1 MESLTFDQFVG
12 CLRSALH
19 HLYDPDQLR
28 RSPLAALFGVGGF
41 DASAALQRILTEAIE
56 ALQPSPTEPPQ
67 SRAWRIYD
75 ALAYRYVRGFDRDV
89 VADQLGISGRQLRRE
104 QRAALEVLAGHLWRQ
119 FGLAAAP
126 AAPADPPGAAALAA
140 GRATGVANVIARS
153 VFYDEAISSGAGIA
167 AAPAAGLAMTTPG
180 GGIAA
185 APTAG
190 LAMTTTGG
198 KPKSEAPAWLRD
210 LPPEKPAELGQLL
223 PATLDLARSLARQ
236 WGVELKSD
244 LADAARGMAAPQGA
258 LRHALLNL
266 LGIAI
271 PRSRGGTVTV
281 AVTLAGAMMQL
292 AITAGGASVAAAA
305 LAERELSSLEVARR
319 LAEVAGGDLTLGAD
333 PGGGPF
339 VAYLNLPALERISV
353 LAVDDNADILQLLE
367 RYTAGSRFSLIGTR
381 EPGQCLRLA
390 QELDPDIIVL
400 DVMMPEIDGWDLLAQ
415 LRSDPATTGVPII
428 ICTVL
433 PQEALALALGADA
446 FLQKPVSQA
455 DFLAALD
462 RLALAQD
469 DQ

>member
-153 VFYDEAISSGAGIA
+153 VFYDEAISSGGGIA
-167 AAPAAGLAMTTPG
+167 SAPTAGLAMTTPG
-180 GGIAA
+180 GGIAS
-185 APTAG
+185 APAAG
-190 LAMTTTGG
+190 LAMTTPGG

-281 AVTLAGAMMQL
+281 SVTLAGAMMQL

-462 RLALAQD
+462 RLALA
-469 DQ
+469 

>member
-1 MESLTFDQFVG
+1 LEPLTFDQFVG
-12 CLRSALH
+12 HLRSALH

-28 RSPLAALFGVGGF
+28 RSPLAPRFGVGGF
-41 DASAALQRILTEAIE
+41 DAAAALQRILTEAIE

-89 VADQLGISGRQLRRE
+89 VADQLGISGRQFRRE
-104 QRAALEVLAGHLWRQ
+104 QRAALEALGERLWKQ
-119 FGLAAAP
+119 FGLVSP
-126 AAPADPPGAAALAA
+126 AAPPGVENSPTSWGLRNAELVRRDPRP
-140 GRATGVANVIARS
+140 
-153 VFYDEAISSGAGIA
+153 
-167 AAPAAGLAMTTPG
+167 
-180 GGIAA
+180 
-185 APTAG
+185 
-190 LAMTTTGG
+190 
-198 KPKSEAPAWLRD
+198 EAPAWLRD

-223 PATLDLARSLARQ
+223 PATLELARPLARQ
-236 WGVELKSD
+236 WGVELKGS
-244 LADAARGMAAPQGA
+244 LADEARGMAAPQVA

-271 PRSRGGTVTV
+271 PRSRGGAVMVT
-281 AVTLAGAMMQL
+281 VTLAGPMMQL
-292 AITAGGASVAAAA
+292 VVASGGATAEAAA
-305 LAERELSSLEVARR
+305 LTERELRSLEVARR

-333 PGGGPF
+333 PGDGSF
-339 VAYLNLPALERISV
+339 VACLNLPALERISV
-353 LAVDDNADILQLLE
+353 LAVDDNADILQLFE
-367 RYTAGSRFSLIGTR
+367 RYAAGSRYSLIGTR

-415 LRSDPATTGVPII
+415 LRGDPATTGASII

-446 FLQKPVSQA
+446 FLQKPISQA

-462 RLALAQD
+462 RLTQAQD
-469 DQ
+469 DQRFA

>member
-1 MESLTFDQFVG
+1 LTFDQFVG

-28 RSPLAALFGVGGF
+28 RSPLAPLFGVGGF

-104 QRAALEVLAGHLWRQ
+104 QRAALEVLADHLWRQ
-119 FGLAAAP
+119 FDLVAAASP
-126 AAPADPPGAAALAA
+126 VHPAPADPSGASALAA

-153 VFYDEAISSGAGIA
+153 VFYDDAISSGAGIA
-167 AAPAAGLAMTTPG
+167 AAPPAGLATPALHQAPRGASVTAPG
-180 GGIAA
+180 GAS
-185 APTAG
+185 
-190 LAMTTTGG
+190 
-198 KPKSEAPAWLRD
+198 KSEAPAWLRD

-223 PATLDLARSLARQ
+223 PATLELARPLARQ
-236 WGVELKSD
+236 WSVELKSD
-244 LADAARGMAAPQGA
+244 LAAAAAGMAAPQGA

-271 PRSRGGTVTV
+271 PRSRGGAVTV
-281 AVTLAGAMMQL
+281 SVTLAGAMMQL
-292 AITAGGASVAAAA
+292 VVTAGGASAEAAA

-319 LAEVAGGDLTLGAD
+319 LAEVAGGDLALGAD

-353 LAVDDNADILQLLE
+353 LAVDDNADILQLFE
-367 RYTAGSRFSLIGTR
+367 RYTAGSRYALIGTR
-381 EPGQCLRLA
+381 EPGQCVRLA
-390 QELDPDIIVL
+390 QELDPDIIIL

-415 LRSDPATTGVPII
+415 LRSDPVTTGVPII

-462 RLALAQD
+462 RLALA
-469 DQ
+469 

>member
-1 MESLTFDQFVG
+1 LTFDQFVG

-28 RSPLAALFGVGGF
+28 RSPLAPLFGVGGF

-104 QRAALEVLAGHLWRQ
+104 QRAALEVLADHLWRH
-119 FGLAAAP
+119 FGLVAAAP
-126 AAPADPPGAAALAA
+126 ADLPGAAALAA
-140 GRATGVANVIARS
+140 GRAKGAQNVIARS
-153 VFYDEAISSGAGIA
+153 VFYAEAISSSIGIA
-167 AAPAAGLAMTTPG
+167 SAQTAGLAMTAPG
-180 GGIAA
+180 AGIAS

-190 LAMTTTGG
+190 LAMTAPGAA
-198 KPKSEAPAWLRD
+198 SRAEAPAWLRD

-223 PATLDLARSLARQ
+223 PATLELARPLARQ
-236 WGVELKSD
+236 WGVELKGN
-244 LADAARGMAAPQGA
+244 LADAARGIAAPQGA

-281 AVTLAGAMMQL
+281 SVTLAGPMMQL
-292 AITAGGASVAAAA
+292 AVTAGGTAAESAA

-333 PGGGPF
+333 PGEGPF
-339 VAYLNLPALERISV
+339 VAYLNLPALERIAV

-367 RYTAGSRFSLIGTR
+367 RYTAGSRFSLSGTR

-428 ICTVL
+428 IFTVL

-446 FLQKPVSQA
+446 FLQKPVSQT

-462 RLALAQD
+462 RLTLAQD
-469 DQ
+469 DR

>member
-1 MESLTFDQFVG
+1 MAADHPGGALESLTFDQFVG

-28 RSPLAALFGVGGF
+28 RSPLATLFGVGGF
-41 DASAALQRILTEAIE
+41 DAAAALQRILTDAIE
-56 ALQPSPTEPPQ
+56 ALQPRPTEPPQ

-104 QRAALEVLAGHLWRQ
+104 QRAALEVLADQLWRQ

-126 AAPADPPGAAALAA
+126 AASADPPEAAALAA
-140 GRATGVANVIARS
+140 GPANVIARNL
-153 VFYDEAISSGAGIA
+153 FYDEAIPSGAELA
-167 AAPAAGLAMTTPG
+167 AAPPAGLATPALHRAQRDASATAPD
-180 GGIAA
+180 AA
-185 APTAG
+185 A
-190 LAMTTTGG
+190 
-198 KPKSEAPAWLRD
+198 KSAAPAWLRD

-223 PATLDLARSLARQ
+223 ATTLELARPLARQ
-236 WGVELKSD
+236 WDVTLKGD

-271 PRSRGGTVTV
+271 PRSRGGAVTV
-281 AVTLAGAMMQL
+281 SVTLAGAMMQL
-292 AITAGGASVAAAA
+292 VVTAGGAAAA
-305 LAERELSSLEVARR
+305 LAAHESNSLEVARR
-319 LAEVAGGDLTLGAD
+319 LAEVAGGDLALGAD
-333 PGGGPF
+333 PGAGPF
-339 VAYLNLPALERISV
+339 VACLNLPALERISV
-353 LAVDDNADILQLLE
+353 LAVDDNADILQLFE
-367 RYTAGSRFSLIGTR
+367 RYTAGSRYALIGTR

-390 QELDPDIIVL
+390 QEFDPDIIVL

-415 LRSDPATTGVPII
+415 LRSDPATTGAPII

-433 PQEALALALGADA
+433 PQEALALALGAHA
-446 FLQKPVSQA
+446 FLQKPVSQS

-462 RLALAQD
+462 RLALAQGD
-469 DQ
+469 P

>member
-1 MESLTFDQFVG
+1 
-12 CLRSALH
+12 
-19 HLYDPDQLR
+19 
-28 RSPLAALFGVGGF
+28 
-41 DASAALQRILTEAIE
+41 
-56 ALQPSPTEPPQ
+56 
-67 SRAWRIYD
+67 
-75 ALAYRYVRGFDRDV
+75 
-89 VADQLGISGRQLRRE
+89 
-104 QRAALEVLAGHLWRQ
+104 
-119 FGLAAAP
+119 
-126 AAPADPPGAAALAA
+126 
-140 GRATGVANVIARS
+140 
-153 VFYDEAISSGAGIA
+153 
-167 AAPAAGLAMTTPG
+167 
-180 GGIAA
+180 
-185 APTAG
+185 
-190 LAMTTTGG
+190 MTTTGG

-223 PATLDLARSLARQ
+223 PATLELARPLARQ
-236 WGVELKSD
+236 WGAELKGN
-244 LADAARGMAAPQGA
+244 LADEARRMAAPQGA

-281 AVTLAGAMMQL
+281 SVTLAGAMMQL
-292 AITAGGASVAAAA
+292 AITAGSAAAEPAA

-319 LAEVAGGDLTLGAD
+319 LAEVAGGDLALGAD

-367 RYTAGSRFSLIGTR
+367 RYTAGSRYSLIGTR

-415 LRSDPATTGVPII
+415 LRSDPATTGVPIA

-446 FLQKPVSQA
+446 FLQKPVSQT

-469 DQ
+469 DQV